1 MIYYINHA
9 PAWVIL
15 ILFAV
20 VSITVMFILHKI
32 FRAFLDKFTP
42 GYKADLALN
51 IHNSVSTLLALI
63 VAFSLVQAVAT
74 YKATEHIIRAEAVRI
89 NNLDRL

>member
-15 ILFAV
+15 ILFAM
-20 VSITVMFILHKI
+20 VSIGLMLILHKI
-32 FRAFLDKFTP
+32 FRAMLDKFAP

-63 VAFSLVQAVAT
+63 VAFSFCVDFSLF
-74 YKATEHIIRAEAVRI
+74 ERH
-89 NNLDRL
+89 NPLHPHCHWFHLHL